1 MTKAQK
7 KKNTSIEGTKLEPK
21 AKLEPV
27 DRPLYKLG
35 LNGFQQAEFARQF
48 LRILPD
54 HTHTVADTLRPEY
67 WAHVAEKLQITDR
80 IEALWKDN
88 TRFAEYIVIDKGPQ
102 WVKVVLIADV
112 DFTKV
117 KESKAPEQKTN
128 FKVEYGNHEV
138 KYVVVRLSDNTR
150 ISDGHKDREA
160 AEAWLADHRKSY

>member
-102 WVKVVLIADV
+102 WVKVVLM
-112 DFTKV
+112 
-117 KESKAPEQKTN
+117 
-128 FKVEYGNHEV
+128 EYGNHEV

-150 ISDGHKDREA
+150 ISDGHKDRED